1 MGPGSGA
8 MSADLLA
15 RVRAEI
21 DARMADLRPALREYE
36 QLLGA
41 GEELDR
47 EAAAARR
54 RGPRGS
60 AAGAIRLAA
69 SGERKRATTTSTKRA
84 ASGSTKRAASGSTKR
99 ATSASTKRAASGSRK
114 RAASAPPAAPRG
126 AAEQAIVAA
135 LEHGSHTVSELVLV
149 TAIAGSE
156 IRASAQRLQRAG
168 AIARTRR
175 EGRVAYALSGA
186 AED

>member
-1 MGPGSGA
+1 MAPAAGA

-21 DARMADLRPALREYE
+21 EERMAALRPAVEEYE
-36 QLLGA
+36 GLLLA

-60 AAGAIRLAA
+60 A
-69 SGERKRATTTSTKRA
+69 
-84 ASGSTKRAASGSTKR
+84 
-99 ATSASTKRAASGSRK
+99 SRK
-114 RAASAPPAAPRG
+114 RAAAAATPSAPHG

-135 LEHGSHTVSELVLV
+135 LEHGSHTVGELVLV
-149 TAIAGSE
+149 TAMTGAE
-156 IRASAQRLQRAG
+156 IRAGAQRLQRAG
-168 AIARTRR
+168 AIVRTRR

-186 AED
+186 VED